1 MAVVTRRVELRSS
14 NNDYDWL
21 GHGIYYWEDDPKRA
35 LDWAIRCAKAGT
47 HPISDPAVVGAVIDL
62 ADCLNLIQTEAYALV
77 EEAYRILKTNCETA
91 GEPVPINCGFV
102 EAARYLDC
110 SVFETLHDDQGKIPF
125 ASIRAFFP
133 EGEPVFPGAGIRQR
147 DHIQIC
153 VRHPGR
159 ILGHFLPSQGS

>member
-1 MAVVTRRVELRSS
+1 MLLSGLSS
-14 NNDYDWL
+14 VP
-21 GHGIYYWEDDPKRA
+21 GP
-35 LDWAIRCAKAGT
+35 GT

-77 EEAYRILKTNCETA
+77 EEAYRVLKTNCETA
-91 GEPVPINCGFV
+91 GEPVPANGGFL

-110 SVFETLHDDQGKIPF
+110 SVFETLHALREAAGKIPF
-125 ASIRAFFP
+125 ASVRAFFP

-153 VRHPGR
+153 VRHSGR
-159 ILGHFLPSQGS
+159 ILGHFLPPC